1 MPASAKEVTLAVK
14 GGTPLPGNTYPLE
27 VSLDAG
33 ADGKVPANGMAIDE
47 NYVYAAMGSFVFVLD
62 KNDLTDVTHYHA
74 ASKKS
79 ANYIAL
85 HDGKIYVAFGEDG
98 IQVFKLNKK

>member
-1 MPASAKEVTLAVK
+1 MNDGKEFH
-14 GGTPLPGNTYPLE
+14 
-27 VSLDAG
+27 AG

-62 KNDLTDVTHYHA
+62 KNDLTEVTHYHA

>member
-1 MPASAKEVTLAVK
+1 MYDAADNMFSNIKQSYSAGIISPVDGKNVVAIDGENVYACLGK
-14 GGTPLPGNTYPLE
+14 GGLVRLNDGKE
-27 VSLDAG
+27 FHAG
-33 ADGKVPANGMAIDE
+33 ADGK
-47 NYVYAAMGSFVFVLD
+47 
-62 KNDLTDVTHYHA
+62 VTHYHA